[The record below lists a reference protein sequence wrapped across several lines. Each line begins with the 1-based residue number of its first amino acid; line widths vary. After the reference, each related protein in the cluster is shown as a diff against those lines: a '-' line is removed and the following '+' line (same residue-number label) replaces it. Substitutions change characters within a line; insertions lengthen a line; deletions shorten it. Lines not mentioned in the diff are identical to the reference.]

1 MARKR
6 RNDDSSGGRGTIA
19 KEWDKA
25 PARALRWKVGDDL
38 SALDPRSTPGWDG
51 RKAEGEALVAL
62 HADELSELQERLYAE
77 GRSGGSRSVLL
88 VLQGLDTSGKGGI
101 VRHVVGLVDPQG
113 VMHRAF
119 GVPTRTEK
127 RHGYLWRIRNALP
140 RPGYIGVF
148 DRSHYEQVLVVR
160 AAQLEPREK
169 WETHYD
175 EINAF
180 DAEVAAS
187 GTTIVKVMLVISRDE
202 QKARLS
208 ERLERPDKYWKY
220 NPDDIDTRLLWDDYQ
235 AAYQDMLDR
244 THTDVSPWYV
254 VPADRK
260 WFARLAVS
268 ELLLDALRGLDLGWP
283 AADFDVE
290 AEKKRLAET

>member
-6 RNDDSSGGRGTIA
+6 SKDKTAGQDTLA

-25 PARALRWKVGDDL
+25 PTRALRWKVGDDL
-38 SALDPRSTPGWDG
+38 SALNPRSTPGWDG
-51 RKAEGEALVAL
+51 DKAQGEALVAA
-62 HADELSELQERLYAE
+62 HADELSELQERLFAE
-77 GRSGGSRSVLL
+77 GRTGGSRSVLL
-88 VLQGLDTSGKGGI
+88 VLQGMDTSGKGGI

-113 VMHRAF
+113 VMHKSF
-119 GVPTRTEK
+119 GVPTRAEK

-160 AAQLEPREK
+160 VAELEPREK
-169 WETHYD
+169 WESHYA
-175 EINAF
+175 EISAF
-180 DAEVAAS
+180 DAEVVAS
-187 GTTIVKVMLVISRDE
+187 GTTLIKVALVISRDE
-202 QKARLS
+202 QKARLT
-208 ERLERPDKYWKY
+208 ERLERPDKHWKY
-220 NPDDIDTRLLWDDYQ
+220 NPGDIDARLQWDDYQ

-244 THTDVSPWYV
+244 THTDVAPWYV

-268 ELLLDALRGLDLGWP
+268 ELLLDALRRLDLGWP
-283 AADFDVE
+283 SADFDIE